1 MPDPTIPRRPHDDAE
16 ELLPW
21 YVTGQLEA
29 AERERVEAHLADCRS
44 CREELVLERR
54 RMQALRAFSPHVESG
69 WIRLRERVAVP
80 AARAVRPQST
90 VGQAAAEFW
99 TALTRPAILAFA
111 AAQTVLLAIAISFF
125 WLSQPT
131 YQALGSGAAPA
142 SANLIVMFEAGATE
156 RDMRLAL
163 RAAHGSVV
171 GGPTATGA
179 YLIHVDPALRA
190 TALAGLRSDRKVQ
203 LAQPIDGGAAQ

>member
-1 MPDPTIPRRPHDDAE
+1 MPDPIIPHRSHDDAE

-54 RMQALRAFSPHVESG
+54 RMQALRALSPQVESG
-69 WIRLRERVAVP
+69 WIRLRERIAVP
-80 AARAVRPQST
+80 APQAVRPKST

-111 AAQTVLLAIAISFF
+111 AAQTVLLTIAISFF

-131 YQALGSGAAPA
+131 YQALGSGTAPA

-156 RDMRLAL
+156 RDVRLAL
-163 RAAHGSVV
+163 RAAHGSIV

-179 YLIHVDPALRA
+179 YLIHVDPTLRVA
-190 TALAGLRSDRKVQ
+190 ALASLQSNRKVQ
-203 LAQPIDGGAAQ
+203 LAQPIDAGAGQ